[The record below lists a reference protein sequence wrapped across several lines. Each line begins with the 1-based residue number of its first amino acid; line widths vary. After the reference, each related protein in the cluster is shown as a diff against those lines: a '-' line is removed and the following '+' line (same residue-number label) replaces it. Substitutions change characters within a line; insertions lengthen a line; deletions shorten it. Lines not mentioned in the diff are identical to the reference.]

1 MPLLV
6 VELVPGLVQECITE
20 PPFITP
26 CVAEW
31 PSASAP
37 LQ

>member
-1 MPLLV
+1 MLLLV
-6 VELVPGLVQECITE
+6 VELVRERMQECITE
-20 PPFITP
+20 PSFIIP

-31 PSASAP
+31 PSALAP

>member
-1 MPLLV
+1 MLLLV
-6 VELVPGLVQECITE
+6 VELVQECITE
-20 PPFITP
+20 LSFIIP

-31 PSASAP
+31 PSALAP

>member
-1 MPLLV
+1 MRLLV
-6 VELVPGLVQECITE
+6 VELVQERVQECITE
-20 PPFITP
+20 PPFIIP

-31 PSASAP
+31 PSALAP